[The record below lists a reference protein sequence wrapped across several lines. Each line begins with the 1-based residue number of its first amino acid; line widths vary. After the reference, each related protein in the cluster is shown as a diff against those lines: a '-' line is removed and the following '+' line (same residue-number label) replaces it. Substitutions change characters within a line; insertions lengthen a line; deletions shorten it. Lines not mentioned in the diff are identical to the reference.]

1 MQNFINQAI
10 WEISGAASF
19 NTQVLLL
26 VSGGSVLEK
35 IVSKFPERIFTSH
48 LSLSVTDER
57 FTKDKSIHNY
67 STLLSLPNVEEGI
80 RVGVKLIDLNLF
92 PQDKTL
98 ELLARRFETKLREWK
113 NENPSGKIVCVVGMG
128 NDAHTLGVFPDTDE
142 ERFKAKFL
150 NDSSWVVGYDAGNVS
165 PTGLRVTTT
174 LSFIEKVDKVFMF
187 FEGESKR
194 EAFNKIRDPKI
205 PVNLAPAKFIYNLPQ
220 TTTFSDLVA

>member
-35 IVSKFPERIFTSH
+35 IVSKFPERMFTSR
-48 LSLSVTDER
+48 LTLSVTDER
-57 FTKDKSIHNY
+57 FTKDKSMHNY

-80 RVGVKLIDLNLF
+80 RAGVKLIDLNIF
-92 PQDKTL
+92 PQDKTP

-113 NENPSGKIVCVVGMG
+113 NSNGKIVAVVGMG
-128 NDAHTLGVFPDTDE
+128 EDAHTLGIFPDSNVD
-142 ERFKAKFL
+142 RFKEKFL
-150 NDSSWVVGYDAGNVS
+150 YKDKWVVGYDAGNVQ

-174 LSFIEKVDKVFMF
+174 LNFMEQVDKIFLF
-187 FEGESKR
+187 FEGEGKR
-194 EAFNKIRDPKI
+194 EAFNKIKDINTPI
-205 PVNLAPAKFIYNLPQ
+205 NLAPAKFIYNLPQ
-220 TTTFSDLVA
+220 TQVFTDL